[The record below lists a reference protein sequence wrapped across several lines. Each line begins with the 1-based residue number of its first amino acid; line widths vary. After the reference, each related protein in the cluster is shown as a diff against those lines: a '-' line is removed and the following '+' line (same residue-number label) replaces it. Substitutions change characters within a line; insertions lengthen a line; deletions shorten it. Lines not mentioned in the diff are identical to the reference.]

1 MKKAH
6 HFKRKIAASLVSLA
20 LLTFTSSAI
29 ATVTI
34 TLTNQNGPASFA
46 PTWTPAADSLI
57 AGLTPSLAQGSF
69 AHETCSGDLAPLTT
83 IHSLTV
89 PSGYSAACGG
99 QQGNLLVYTLPASA
113 NGYNITNI
121 TTYSGWGD
129 GGRDGQGYTVYYST
143 AAAPGIWLP
152 LGGASFRNDGPSIS
166 QPSCNRVTINDSVN
180 GTATIAA
187 NVYAL
192 LFDFGN
198 PGVENGW
205 VGMGAI
211 TVEGTVAPGTASP
224 LPISITG
231 SVESGSNPFTP
242 TWPAETPSLIAL
254 QAAITAVGNFNNESC
269 AGTSALTDGGI
280 GISGDKSTMA
290 SCGAGGG
297 NLLVYELNNSANGSD
312 VTNIVVY
319 SGWGD
324 TGRCGQYYVLSYS
337 TVSAPSVFI
346 PLTTVYYLPPTNGAP
361 ACRVA
366 VNTSTGAALAQNV
379 ARIKFD
385 FASPPEAN
393 RFNNGWQGYSEIIVQ
408 GTNSGAPPVGPSP
421 VLVQDTT
428 PNSAE
433 TSFTGEQILFV
444 AAYSNTPPASVQW
457 QKITSGPT
465 TNNINAGVVTVTNDG
480 VVISTLTLNNV
491 QVSDSATYMLKATNS
506 ADGTAAPSY
515 STGAPLIVASTPA
528 AVNNIIINYAGQT
541 FPGGAANYFPQWA
554 VDTSDLNLIL
564 GFQYGTGPGTLTYP
578 TPNGLGFA
586 QGGCNADPS
595 IMSDSM
601 AASVTSLPTATFCA
615 CGKLDFSAGSSV
627 TYSLITNSAAYGLEI
642 TNITVFGGWANAD
655 HNEQKY
661 QVLYSTVQSPE
672 TFIPLVV
679 ADYLPTDP
687 TASPTVTRTTL
698 VPVNGVLAHNVAA
711 LQFNWNVSPNPKN
724 GWGAYSEILVG
735 GSPATGL
742 VPALTSDVTPNTA
755 SDVVG
760 SQIIL
765 TAGFSGATSL
775 QWQLNGT
782 NVPGATS
789 STLTLNNLQL
799 ANSGNYALLGIN
811 AAGTNS
817 SHVCVV
823 TVSPAAAA
831 VSNGVVSIAAQTSLA
846 TQFSP
851 TWDTSLL
858 SSSLIY
864 NITPDSGNGSFT
876 TPDGNGENAN
886 TPVILTDGSWGYLKG
901 GDESTITCIGSDA
914 GAGNFVTY
922 TLTGSAN
929 GYTITNIVSSGGWTD
944 SGRDQQAYTLY
955 YSTVANPTNFIPLA
969 VVNYNPPNPIGIST
983 TRATIT
989 PEIGALASNVA
1000 ALKFDMTSPA
1010 GENGYSGYNELAAYG
1025 SASGPLVIAPQ
1036 IRSVTQSGGN
1046 LIVVGTGGY
1055 PVNSSYTWLATT
1067 NLSPPVI
1074 WITNSAGVLDAT
1086 GALSNSIP
1094 VGLNQATFFRFRMP

>member
-1 MKKAH
+1 MKKKH
-6 HFKRKIAASLVSLA
+6 RFKCKIAASLVSLA
-20 LLTFTSSAI
+20 LLTFASSAI
-29 ATVTI
+29 ATVTV
-34 TLTNQNGPASFA
+34 TVDNQNGPASFT
-46 PTWTPAADSLI
+46 PTWTPASDSLI
-57 AGLTPSLAQGSF
+57 AGLTPSLNQGSF

-89 PSGYSAACGG
+89 PSGYSAACGD

-152 LGGASFRNDGPSIS
+152 LAGASIRNDGPSLS

-187 NVYAL
+187 NVDAL

-211 TVEGTVAPGTASP
+211 TVEGSVASGTASP

-231 SVESGSNPFTP
+231 SVQSGSNPFTP
-242 TWPAETPSLIAL
+242 TWTAETPDLLLGLSPSS
-254 QAAITAVGNFNNESC
+254 AIGTFNNESTV
-269 AGTSALTDGGI
+269 GTGVLTDGTI
-280 GISGDKSTMA
+280 GNSGNNSTMA
-290 SCGAGGG
+290 SCGSGGG
-297 NLLVYELNNSANGSD
+297 NSLVYTLTNSLNGSD

-319 SGWGD
+319 SGWAD
-324 TGRCGQYYVLSYS
+324 TGRYGQYYIISYS
-337 TVSAPSVFI
+337 TVSAPSIFI
-346 PLTTVYYLPPTNGAP
+346 PLTTVYYLPPTNGTP
-361 ACRVA
+361 ACRVT
-366 VNTSTGAALAQNV
+366 VNTPTAAALAKNV
-379 ARIKFD
+379 GKIKFD
-385 FASPPEAN
+385 FSSPPEAN

-408 GTNSGAPPVGPSP
+408 GTNSSVPPVGPSP
-421 VLVQDTT
+421 ILVQDTT

-433 TSFTGEQILFV
+433 TSFTGEQIVFT

-465 TNNINAGVVTVTNDG
+465 TNNINVGVVTVTNNG

-491 QVSDSATYMLKATNS
+491 QISDSATYMLKATNS

-515 STGAPLIVASTPA
+515 STGAQLVAASTPA

-541 FPGGAANYFPQWA
+541 FPGSTANFFPQWA
-554 VDTSDLNLIL
+554 VDTNDLNLIL
-564 GFQYGTGPGTLTYP
+564 RFQYGSGPGTLTYP

-595 IMSDSM
+595 IMSDGM
-601 AASVTSLPTATFCA
+601 AASMTSLPTTTFCA
-615 CGKLDFSAGSSV
+615 CGRLDFSAGTSV
-627 TYSLITNSAAYGLEI
+627 TYSLVTNSAAYGLEI
-642 TNITVFGGWANAD
+642 TNITVFGGWVNAD
-655 HNEQKY
+655 HDEQKY
-661 QVLYSTVQSPE
+661 QVLYSTVQSPG
-672 TFIPLVV
+672 TFVPLAV
-679 ADYLPTDP
+679 ADYLPTDS
-687 TASPTVTRTTL
+687 TGSPSVTRTTL
-698 VPVNGVLAHNVAA
+698 VPENGVLAHNVAA

-765 TAGFSGATSL
+765 TAGFSGAMSL
-775 QWQLNGT
+775 QWQFNGT
-782 NVPGATS
+782 NVPGAMS
-789 STLTLNNLQL
+789 SSLTLNNLQL
-799 ANSGNYALLGIN
+799 TNSGNYALLGIN

-817 SHVCVV
+817 SHACAV
-823 TVSPAAAA
+823 TVSPAPSAI
-831 VSNGVVSIAAQTSLA
+831 SNAVVSIAAQTSLA
-846 TQFSP
+846 TQFTP
-851 TWDTSLL
+851 TWDSSLL

-864 NITPDSGNGSFT
+864 NITPASGNGSFT

-886 TPVILTDGSWGYLKG
+886 TPVILTDGSWGYLKA

-922 TLTGSAN
+922 TLTGSTN
-929 GYTITNIVSSGGWTD
+929 GYTITNVVSSGGWAD

-989 PEIGALASNVA
+989 PEIGALAGNVA

-1010 GENGYSGYNELAAYG
+1010 GKNGYSGYNELAAYG
-1025 SASGPLVIAPQ
+1025 SISGPLLIAPQ
-1036 IRSVTQSGGN
+1036 ISSVTQSGGN

-1074 WITNSAGVLDAT
+1074 WTTNGTGVLDVT
-1086 GALSNSIP
+1086 GAFSNSIP
-1094 VGLNQATFFRFRMP
+1094 VGPNQATFFRFRMP